1 MSGLELLCVSSDH
14 WPALAGGF
22 SDLNFEQSG
31 TYAEAAA
38 RRIGAKVQY
47 YGVVRNGQVIAAAA
61 LRIKAIPGLGRGI
74 AWIPS
79 GPLIMPSNGRGPD
92 PDSFVEILSALRAEM
107 SDRRGHVLRLR
118 MSGTTFLTP
127 DTVAS
132 SARAAGFEHTDRAPL
147 YHSYVISLKETDD
160 SLIAGFHSKWRGHL
174 RSAFKAGLSLDRG
187 TGPKYQAR
195 FIALFDEVQK
205 AKGFE
210 QPSIRPEFHFSM
222 QGTDY
227 DYDILIATK
236 DETDVG
242 GIVIGGSLPACVYL
256 FGATA
261 EAGRQHRA
269 GYFLTWH
276 AFARAR
282 EMGFLWYDMGG
293 VDTVTNPAVAEFK
306 ERTGGLPI
314 QAEAFEA
321 VPAGLTGKLILGL
334 EHLRSRLVGKG

>member
-1 MSGLELLCVSSDH
+1 
-14 WPALAGGF
+14 
-22 SDLNFEQSG
+22 
-31 TYAEAAA
+31 
-38 RRIGAKVQY
+38 
-47 YGVVRNGQVIAAAA
+47 
-61 LRIKAIPGLGRGI
+61 
-74 AWIPS
+74 
-79 GPLIMPSNGRGPD
+79 
-92 PDSFVEILSALRAEM
+92 
-107 SDRRGHVLRLR
+107 
-118 MSGTTFLTP
+118 MSGTAFLTP

-132 SARAAGFEHTDRAPL
+132 SARAAGFEQSDRAPSFQ
-147 YHSYVISLKETDD
+147 SYVISLKETDD
-160 SLIAGFHSKWRGHL
+160 SLMARFHSKWRGHL

-195 FIALFDEVQK
+195 FLALFDEVQK

-210 QPSIRPEFHFSM
+210 QPNIRPEFHFSL

-227 DYDILIATK
+227 DYDILIATR
-236 DETDVG
+236 DGADVG

-293 VDTVTNPAVAEFK
+293 VDMVTNSAVAEFK

-314 QAEAFEA
+314 QTEAFEA

-334 EHLRSRLVGKG
+334 EHLRTRLVGKG